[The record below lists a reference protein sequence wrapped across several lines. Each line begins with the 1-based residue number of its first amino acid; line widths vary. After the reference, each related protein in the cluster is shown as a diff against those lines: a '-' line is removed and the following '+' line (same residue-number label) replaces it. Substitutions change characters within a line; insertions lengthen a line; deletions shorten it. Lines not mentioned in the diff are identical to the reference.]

1 MDAGVTWASWHA
13 DPTIVVGTVA
23 IVFWYALRARQLA
36 GSDAAPRPRQ
46 VALFAA
52 AVVSVLIALASPLHD
67 LSETYL
73 FTAHMG
79 QHVLLIMVM
88 PPLLLASLT
97 PEMVRPLLGTNRT
110 VRAVA
115 RWLTGPV
122 VAYLACNVVFTV
134 SHLPALYDLT
144 LRTHA
149 VHIAEHLVFMATAIL
164 LWWPLLSPQ
173 PELPRIS
180 YPAQLLYIFLQGLPG
195 SIVGGL
201 IANTE
206 RVIYPFYAAA
216 PRITDLSPVQDH
228 QLGAI
233 VMWVGGGTFWLAAF
247 TIVFFRWAALDMA
260 EEARRGIIVPVGP
273 PRSKH

>member
-1 MDAGVTWASWHA
+1 MDGSVSWASWHA
-13 DPTIVVGTVA
+13 DPTIVLGTLA
-23 IVFWYALRARQLA
+23 ITFWYVLRARRLA
-36 GSDAAPRPRQ
+36 GSSEAPTGRQ
-46 VALFAA
+46 VVLFIS
-52 AVVSVLIALASPLHD
+52 AVLSVLVALASPLHD
-67 LSETYL
+67 LSELYL

-88 PPLLLASLT
+88 PPLLLASVT
-97 PEMVRPLLGTNRT
+97 PGMVRPLLAGSRP
-110 VRAVA
+110 ALALA

-122 VAYLACNVVFTV
+122 IAYLACNVVFTV
-134 SHLPALYDLT
+134 SHLPSLYDLA

-149 VHIAEHLVFMATAIL
+149 VHVAEHLVFMATAIL
-164 LWWPLLSPQ
+164 LWWPLLSPL

-180 YPAQLLYIFLQGLPG
+180 YPAQLLYIFLQVLPG

-206 RVIYPFYAAA
+206 RVIYPLYAAA
-216 PRITDLSPVQDH
+216 PRIISLTPVQDH

-233 VMWVGGGTFWLAAF
+233 VMWVGGGTFWLVAF
-247 TIVFFRWAALDMA
+247 TVVFFRWAGLDMA

-273 PRSKH
+273 PRAKH